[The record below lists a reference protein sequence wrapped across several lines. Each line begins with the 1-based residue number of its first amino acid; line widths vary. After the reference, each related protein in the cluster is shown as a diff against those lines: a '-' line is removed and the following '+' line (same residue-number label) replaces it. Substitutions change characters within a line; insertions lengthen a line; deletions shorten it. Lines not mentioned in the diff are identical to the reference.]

1 MALLRIVKTSN
12 LTTIIKDGYLVM
24 MSTEIKSMNNVSNE
38 EVFDAMKAMSDKAG
52 VKLVDMAIADG
63 FDKQGFV
70 FITDCPDGKDGEL
83 DYIAT
88 GYFLGLN
95 DINGNDYDI
104 DDYVDD
110 YGCPH
115 FSLYVIGEKQ
125 AAFGKS
131 RVYEYGMVSVAW
143 MNGGV
148 NLL

>member
-1 MALLRIVKTSN
+1 MALLRIVETSR
-12 LTTIIKDGYLVM
+12 LTTTRNDWYLVM
-24 MSTEIKSMNNVSNE
+24 VSTEIKSMNNMSNE

-63 FDKQGFV
+63 FDKWGFV
-70 FITDCPDGKDGEL
+70 FITDYLDGKDRKL

-131 RVYEYGMVSVAW
+131 RVYEYGTVSVAW